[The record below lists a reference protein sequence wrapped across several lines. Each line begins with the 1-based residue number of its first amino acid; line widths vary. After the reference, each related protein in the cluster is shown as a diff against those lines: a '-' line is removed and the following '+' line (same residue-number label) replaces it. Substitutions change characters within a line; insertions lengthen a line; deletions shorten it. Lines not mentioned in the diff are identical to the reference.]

1 MVKALVLMSGGL
13 DSLLATKIILDQGI
27 DIVGIN
33 FILPFEKR
41 KKISVDGIDLKEVKI
56 GLDYL
61 NIIRHPKFGYGSGIN
76 PCIDCKIFMLKRAK
90 ELMKEYKA
98 SFIVMG
104 DVVGQ
109 RPMTQNL
116 RAINIIERESDTEG
130 LILRPL
136 SAKLLPET
144 IPEKNGWVDR
154 SKLYGISG
162 RSRKFQIELAKKFNI
177 KNYEQ
182 PAGGCRLTE
191 KEFAKKMRNRLNM
204 ESDIGKMD
212 FDDINLLS
220 IGRHFFGKSWI
231 IVGRN
236 KEENEKLRKLAK
248 KSDTLI
254 EPDFS
259 GPTIL
264 IRGKE
269 KEIQKALDLLYRYS

>member
-136 SAKLLPET
+136 SAKLLSET